1 MIVWE
6 RKQEGFT
13 IVELLIVVVV
23 IAILAAITIVS
34 FNGIQA
40 RARDS
45 ARIENIQAIAK
56 AIELYKVDNNQYPV
70 ISDAFSSESSGCGSA
85 TQNWGHCDRFKQL
98 SDFLAPYMK
107 LDPTSLSSA
116 TVGDYGYRY
125 TSQSG
130 DNFQSYGMS
139 VNLEGNGGANDGGYF
154 ANAFEVGP
162 KPSYCMNKYSG
173 ASANW
178 TVYVNVCSGGN

>member
-70 ISDAFSSESSGCGSA
+70 ISDAYSAETTCGSQ
-85 TQNWGHCDRFKQL
+85 TENWGHCDRWKLL
-98 SDFLAPYMK
+98 SNELAPYMK
-107 LDPTSLSSA
+107 LDPTSLSAVTTGNYS
-116 TVGDYGYRY
+116 YRY

-130 DNFQSYGMS
+130 DNFQTYGML
-139 VNLEGNGGANDGGYF
+139 VYLEGNGGANDGGYF

-178 TVYVNVCSGGN
+178 TSYVNVCTGGN